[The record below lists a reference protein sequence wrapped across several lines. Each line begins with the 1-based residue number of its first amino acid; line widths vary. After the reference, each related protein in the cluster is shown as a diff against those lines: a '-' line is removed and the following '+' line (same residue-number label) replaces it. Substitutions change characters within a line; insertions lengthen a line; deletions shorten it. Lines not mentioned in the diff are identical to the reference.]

1 MQIDADLA
9 VLQLPGQGL
18 PEHLCNNTESAL
30 ANELMTHALTLSLVN
45 ESWVPPL
52 LATLGGN
59 CHWAVGCAADALFA
73 GHPVFRIRRP
83 LPDLKSGL
91 NSLRIP
97 IPVAQGFT
105 RRRGCMAPRTSPSR
119 ASTRCCGAGGTR
131 SSSAHCGRRRRRATA
146 TSRRWGSRACSRRRS
161 ATVRSHLELRFFTP
175 FSQRVVS
182 PCSHLVPHAQPL

>member
-1 MQIDADLA
+1 MK
-9 VLQLPGQGL
+9 GQGL

-91 NSLRIP
+91 RSQFTSNPHSCCPGLHASSWLHGTKNLTEQSLDPLLWGGWNAIIQRSLRQAAP
-97 IPVAQGFT
+97 QGD
-105 RRRGCMAPRTSPSR
+105 
-119 ASTRCCGAGGTR
+119 
-131 SSSAHCGRRRRRATA
+131 
-146 TSRRWGSRACSRRRS
+146 
-161 ATVRSHLELRFFTP
+161 SHLATMGQESMLEAP
-175 FSQRVVS
+175 LSYGSLS
-182 PCSHLVPHAQPL
+182 P